1 MLDQISI
8 LDAISIRT
16 NKGEVLR
23 GQVCCTFPNNQFIV
37 LKKDVRNGFSTF
49 DIINSESIIE
59 VKPYSEGK
67 CSEINV
73 DLPKNYVDIIKK
85 REEVVISN
93 AKSNIKYWGNN
104 VTPMGQATFDFI
116 HKTHPNCLWNNE
128 NIEVMGITV
137 SPPYLPENCSGDDKR
152 ALERIRCVIEKF
164 RERISGESH

>member
-1 MLDQISI
+1 YFS
-8 LDAISIRT
+8 
-16 NKGEVLR
+16 E
-23 GQVCCTFPNNQFIV
+23 
-37 LKKDVRNGFSTF
+37 KDIRNGFSAF
-49 DIINSESIIE
+49 DVINSESISE

-67 CSEINV
+67 CSEIDV

-85 REEVVISN
+85 REEIIISN

-164 RERISGESH
+164 RERISEEPH